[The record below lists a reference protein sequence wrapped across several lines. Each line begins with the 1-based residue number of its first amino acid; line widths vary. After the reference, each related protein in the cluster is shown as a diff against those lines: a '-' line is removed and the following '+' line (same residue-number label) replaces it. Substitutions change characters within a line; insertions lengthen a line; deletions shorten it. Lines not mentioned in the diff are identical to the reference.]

1 MTDALYD
8 LLHIIDILVSV
19 IFQIGILILAYRYI
33 EVRKIKQ

>member
-33 EVRKIKQ
+33 ELRKIKQ